1 MLFLMSPCCSVLLLD
16 DLHRW
21 KGSVRTTIT
30 QVTTLNRLD
39 IRHDDEQS
47 FFDA

>member
-1 MLFLMSPCCSVLLLD
+1 MSPCCSVLSLD
-16 DLHRW
+16 GLHRW
-21 KGSVRTTIT
+21 RGSVRTMIT
-30 QVTTLNRLD
+30 QTTALNRLD